1 MLVDVLLLTR
11 QGLDDEL
18 VRRLTSVLFD
28 VLPQLSTEHDFLR
41 MMDARRTPA
50 TPIRLH
56 AGAALYYRERE
67 LSR

>member
-11 QGLDDEL
+11 IDLDDDV

-28 VLPQLSTEHDFLR
+28 VLPQISSTHDFLR
-41 MMDARRTPA
+41 LMDIRRAPA
-50 TPIRLH
+50 TPIPLH
-56 AGAALYYRERE
+56 AGAALYYREQE